1 MKVDLRKF
9 LNISH
14 KNMKLL
20 MTQYQLHVQL
30 CEIYTITLIVSNMK
44 CSRLVIMNKRHIK
57 YLDF

>member
-1 MKVDLRKF
+1 
-9 LNISH
+9 
-14 KNMKLL
+14 MKLL